1 MIFQEPLN
9 WFYTDMPVRMPGE
22 ADRYAYQLVPGQDPR
37 PGNFEDELVNDFLA
51 LTNQPE
57 WVGDNVEG
65 LLRIALRRAADAAV
79 RTTLDAEK
87 PASVV
92 YETAEERAAKQT
104 LAAKQALRE
113 LEAKRA
119 GPFSNGIWTP
129 PVAISDIKKDLIDAE
144 DRGEGV
150 VNLILG
156 YAAVAIIERL
166 EWQASQIER
175 IADALEAKAVRP

>member
-87 PASVV
+87 TDPSTLIDVLLA
-92 YETAEERAAKQT
+92 QT
-104 LAAKQALRE
+104 L
-113 LEAKRA
+113 
-119 GPFSNGIWTP
+119 
-129 PVAISDIKKDLIDAE
+129 
-144 DRGEGV
+144 
-150 VNLILG
+150 
-156 YAAVAIIERL
+156 
-166 EWQASQIER
+166 QIGR
-175 IADALEAKAVRP
+175 IADALEAKAVQS